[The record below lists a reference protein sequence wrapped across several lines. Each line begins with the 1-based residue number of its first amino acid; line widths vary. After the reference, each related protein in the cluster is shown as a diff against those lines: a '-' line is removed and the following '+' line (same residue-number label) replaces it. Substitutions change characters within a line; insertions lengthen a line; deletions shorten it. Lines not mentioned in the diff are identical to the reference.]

1 MKRIPLPR
9 AGLYAGLALL
19 FGVLAAIS
27 PIATPFVWL
36 AAFLLAVLGL
46 IGLRLAGFPRRQKQT
61 RRNAAR
67 PRGKKPPARAGRK
80 APARP
85 RASTGPARKSR
96 PPR

>member
-1 MKRIPLPR
+1 MHLPR
-9 AGLYAGLALL
+9 AALYAGLALL

-46 IGLRLAGFPRRQKQT
+46 IGLRLAGFPRKQT
-61 RRNAAR
+61 QARRNAAK
-67 PRGKKPPARAGRK
+67 PRGKKPAARTSRK
-80 APARP
+80 APARA
-85 RASTGPARKSR
+85 RSSASPARKSR